1 MSTSRSPKGQ
11 AAIEFALV
19 TSFMLLLFTVLFLV
33 VGNVTLS
40 SQEKQEAAQ
49 LNLLAETIKSEIL
62 LAKSVEDG
70 YSRDVELPLNILGL
84 EYEMQLN
91 YPANLDFSEL
101 TLNYKHRDTKQVIPL
116 PANVTGDIA
125 PGSIRITKDLGIV
138 TIAVNT

>member
-1 MSTSRSPKGQ
+1 
-11 AAIEFALV
+11 
-19 TSFMLLLFTVLFLV
+19 MLLLFTVLFLV